1 MIKRLLKNPISVTGL
16 VLVLFFTLIA
26 LAAPV
31 LAPPPRPCQPLLSY
45 WVPAWIL
52 EGFGQKVQPCNP
64 YKIPQD
70 GRWATP
76 KPPSEKHP
84 MGTTAYQY
92 DILYGLI
99 WGTRT
104 AFNVGLTVTLS
115 ILLIGL
121 VLGALS
127 GYYGRWVDELLMR
140 ITEIFLAFPFLV
152 AAMVLTAILGRGL
165 DKVMIA
171 LVVFGWPT
179 YARLVRGEVLS
190 AKEREY
196 VLAAR
201 ASGASD
207 FRIIFR
213 HVLPNTIYPAL
224 VLASLD
230 MGSMVLSAAAL
241 SFLGLGSGTGY
252 ADWGQMISF
261 TRNYLTDLDE
271 YWYTVIYP
279 GGAIL
284 FFVLGWN
291 LLGDAFRDVLDP
303 RLRGVKS

>member
-1 MIKRLLKNPISVTGL
+1 MIKRLLRNPISVTGL
-16 VLVLFFTLIA
+16 VLVLFFMAIA
-26 LAAPV
+26 LAAP
-31 LAPPPRPCQPLLSY
+31 LMAPPPRPCQPVLSY

-52 EGFGQKVQPCNP
+52 ESFGQKVQPCNP

-76 KPPSEKHP
+76 KPPNEKHLL
-84 MGTTAYQY
+84 GTTAYQY
-92 DILYGLI
+92 DIFYGLI

-115 ILLIGL
+115 ILLLGL
-121 VLGALS
+121 VLGAIS
-127 GYYGRWVDELLMR
+127 GYYGRWIDELLMR

-171 LVVFGWPT
+171 LIVFGWPT

-207 FRIIFR
+207 LRIIFR

-261 TRNYLTDLDE
+261 TRNYLTDLDT

-303 RLRGVKS
+303 RLRGMKS